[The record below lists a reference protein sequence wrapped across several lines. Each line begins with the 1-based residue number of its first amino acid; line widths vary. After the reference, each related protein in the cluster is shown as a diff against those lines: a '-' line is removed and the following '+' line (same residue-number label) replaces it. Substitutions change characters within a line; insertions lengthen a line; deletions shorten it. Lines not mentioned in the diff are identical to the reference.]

1 MVKNCSNCERRFKDD
16 KRKGCQVFIKKP
28 KNCWA
33 FTTDKDWESKVNEA
47 VNNYSLRKMGHFFA
61 TRGELNG
68 I

>member
-1 MVKNCSNCERRFKDD
+1 M
-16 KRKGCQVFIKKP
+16 FIKKP